1 MDLSQRSTTL
11 ILSGVAAGFLVAAVT
26 INSKDHAFASTPESV
41 KKSTEASSATMIK
54 PYKVD
59 GLNYP
64 AGRIPQEIRNGVYP
78 RSYFPGT
85 EKVGQ
90 DEMRVTAVGT
100 GMPNQTPTNAAACF
114 LVELGNGESFLFDL
128 GTGSTDRLA
137 GLELDYSKLDKVFA
151 SHLHTDHI
159 GDIAAL
165 WVAGWLGGRY
175 TPLQVYGPSGSEP
188 ALGIKSHIDHIRA
201 AWAWDV
207 TSRAGTLP
215 NAGGEIEAH
224 EFDFAKTAVI
234 YEENGV
240 KITSFPAIHI
250 RDGSVSFRLEWND
263 LSFVF
268 GGDSAPNKWFLKEA
282 KGVDLVV
289 HECFFTPE
297 QWMEI
302 AGFPYKQ
309 AYWVTSV
316 IHTPP
321 EGFGKIMSA
330 VKPRM
335 AVAYHYWNHRD
346 IEFEMHEAIRNTY
359 DGPLAMAADL
369 TVFNVTKDN
378 IEVREVSFNHEAWAQ
393 GTSTEW
399 DTAPRGDPAT
409 GLMSKW
415 LVEGT
420 VKEMV
425 PPPTQPLD

>member
-1 MDLSQRSTTL
+1 MKRSVL
-11 ILSGVAAGFLVAAVT
+11 VYLAGFLSCGLVLALVAATHSPTKAVT
-26 INSKDHAFASTPESV
+26 DRDV
-41 KKSTEASSATMIK
+41 
-54 PYKVD
+54 Y
-59 GLNYP
+59 YP
-64 AGRIPQEIRNGVYP
+64 ASEDLAP
-78 RSYFPGT
+78 
-85 EKVGQ
+85 
-90 DEMRVTAVGT
+90 DEMRIVALGT
-100 GMPNQTPTNAAACF
+100 GMPNQSPSNVAAAF

-128 GTGSTDRLA
+128 GTGATDRLA
-137 GLELDYSKLDKVFA
+137 GLEVDYSALDKVFI
-151 SHLHTDHI
+151 SHLHTDHA
-159 GDIAAL
+159 GDVAAL
-165 WVAGWLGGRY
+165 WVGGWLNGRY
-175 TPLQVYGPSGSEP
+175 NPLQVYGPSGSTPE
-188 ALGIKSHIDHIRA
+188 LGTKVHVDHIRA

-215 NAGGEIEAH
+215 NAGGEIVPH
-224 EFDFAKTAVI
+224 EFDFSKTAVI
-234 YEENGV
+234 YNENGV

-250 RDGSVSFRLEWND
+250 RDGSVSFRLDWNG

-282 KGVDLVV
+282 KNADLVV

-297 QWMEI
+297 QWMAI

-321 EGFGKIMSA
+321 EGFGKIMSTI
-330 VKPRM
+330 KPRM

-346 IEFEMHEAIRNTY
+346 IEFEILEGIRRTY
-359 DGPLAMAADL
+359 DGPLALAADM

-399 DTAPRGDPAT
+399 DTAPRGEPAT
-409 GLMSKW
+409 GLMSDW

-420 VKEMV
+420 VKEMI